1 MAAQSMRVIR
11 HLAHVAAPLRRVV
24 LTLGNFD
31 GVHLGHQAIVR
42 RAVAEARALDGQV
55 VVLTFHPHPVAVL
68 APDRAPAMLQSL
80 HDRLA
85 RLRDLGPDV
94 AVVQR
99 FTPRFAATE
108 PEAFVREFLQRHL
121 DLRHVVV
128 GYNVNFGRNR
138 AGTVETLRSLGAQH
152 GFAVDDVG
160 PVTVGEIKVSSSGV
174 RKLVAAGDVVRA
186 RELLGRPFALRGRV
200 VRGEQRG
207 RALGFPTANLSR
219 CAGLVLP
226 ADGVYAVRAVLDGT
240 RHAAVLNV
248 GVRPTFG
255 ELRRTVEAFLL
266 DFDAQLYG
274 RWLTLE
280 LVERLRGEQR
290 FAGPEALRQ
299 AIAADVAHA
308 SDVLRRVERD
318 S

>member
-1 MAAQSMRVIR
+1 MRVIR
-11 HLAHVAAPLRRVV
+11 HLTHLAAPLPRVV

-68 APDRAPAMLQSL
+68 APDRAPPMLQSL

-85 RLRDLGPDV
+85 LLRKLGADV
-94 AVVQR
+94 TVVQR
-99 FTPRFAATE
+99 FTRRFAATE
-108 PEAFVREFLQRHL
+108 ADVFVCDFLERHL

-128 GYNVNFGRNR
+128 GYNVSFGRNR
-138 AGTVETLRSLGAQH
+138 AGTVDTLRRLGERR

-160 PVTVGEIKVSSSGV
+160 PVSVGGTKVSSSGI
-174 RKLVAAGDVVRA
+174 RKLVAAGDVDRA
-186 RELLGRPFALRGRV
+186 RALLGRSFALRGRV

-207 RALGFPTANLSR
+207 RTLGFPTANLHVP
-219 CAGLVLP
+219 CGLVLP

-240 RHAAVLNV
+240 RHDAVLNV

-266 DFDAQLYG
+266 DFDGQLYG
-274 RWLTLE
+274 CWLTLE
-280 LVERLRGEQR
+280 LIERLRGEQR
-290 FAGPEALRQ
+290 FGGPEALRQ
-299 AIAADVAHA
+299 AIVADVARA
-308 SDVLRRVERD
+308 RDVLQRMGRD